1 MRADSLAGGSGARQA
16 GEAVAAVGVTTPAS
30 ATTPAGHSPGSPR
43 RRSSLSPMGSWLT
56 ERRLTQVSTR
66 LRALRD
72 ELAMVDEQLAHL
84 ADDADDLAIR
94 ALVSETPA
102 ASYESNDARKHVDV
116 MRRHR
121 DRVIT
126 EIAELEARQDRLLDE
141 LSQRAR

>member
-1 MRADSLAGGSGARQA
+1 
-16 GEAVAAVGVTTPAS
+16 
-30 ATTPAGHSPGSPR
+30 
-43 RRSSLSPMGSWLT
+43 MGSWLT

-102 ASYESNDARKHVDV
+102 ASYESNDARKHVDA